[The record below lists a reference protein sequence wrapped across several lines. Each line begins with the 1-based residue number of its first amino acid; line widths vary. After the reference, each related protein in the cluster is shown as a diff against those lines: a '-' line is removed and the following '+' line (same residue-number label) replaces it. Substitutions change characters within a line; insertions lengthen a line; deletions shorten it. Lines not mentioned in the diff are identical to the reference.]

1 MLRCWYGVQS
11 VPGNY
16 TQHHYNPTTSKAG
29 WIFNL
34 ILHQIRIPTIQML
47 QQTHPTRLHFS
58 NLWLCLN
65 FLFHL
70 RERHSLWSSAAEVH
84 LLQESVYCTFKY
96 GLLHSLAVWGNF
108 TAGLVAQ
115 SASCHDTTLKSHP
128 PSHTFCIWHSHTNM
142 RLMHQG
148 KLGVQY
154 FGQGYLA

>member
-29 WIFNL
+29 WIAYLTWFFTKFWFLLSKCCSRL
-34 ILHQIRIPTIQML
+34 IRPDYIFPVFGYVPANCR
-47 QQTHPTRLHFS
+47 
-58 NLWLCLN
+58 LN

-70 RERHSLWSSAAEVH
+70 REQHSLWSSAAEVH
-84 LLQESVYCTFKY
+84 LLQESVYCAFKY
-96 GLLHSLAVWGNF
+96 GLLHSL
-108 TAGLVAQ
+108 AGLVAQ
-115 SASCHDTTLKSHP
+115 SASCHDNTLKSHP